1 MSPVGKAHGHGA
13 AVGARLQLQAGGGLR
28 GPGRGSQR
36 PWTWETQLEMG
47 ISASFGQHLGSGD
60 LGPERQKARTPE
72 ELEWGLPGSE
82 SRADPLCGPPPPP
95 PPPVTRQARPPEL
108 AGPGAERPDALW
120 ERGSPTLSRSL
131 NSPAPPPPAPPNLQ
145 CVLWV
150 RLWGGGWLS
159 DLHPHLWGRAGTEGR
174 AGAAPHPGRQQPGLF
189 SGGRRMVP
197 QAPVRGFAEG
207 FWGDNWATIKC
218 SLSKQPGCRLSPV
231 TAGPAGT
238 ASGPVLPGSA

>member
-1 MSPVGKAHGHGA
+1 M
-13 AVGARLQLQAGGGLR
+13 GARLQLQAGGGLR

-60 LGPERQKARTPE
+60 LGPERQKTRTPE

-82 SRADPLCGPPPPP
+82 SRADPLCGPPP

-145 CVLWV
+145 CALWV

-174 AGAAPHPGRQQPGLF
+174 AGAAPHPGRQQPSLF